1 MTRRFSPRGSPGF
14 TLIELLVVIAIIAVL
29 IGLLLPAVQKVREA
43 AARTQSTNNLK
54 QIGIALNSIHDVHGK
69 LPTCRGCFP
78 VVCPPGQDW
87 GSPLQRPSIF
97 GTNQFFLTPY
107 IEQQA
112 VYQNT
117 ASNSW
122 RTQNPN
128 LPANQRGMAD
138 VVIKTY
144 LAPLDPGLNAN
155 FIANDWDGGNPRAQV
170 SYSANWH
177 ALRGGW
183 DEDWQIAGK
192 ARLPASFADGT
203 SNTIVY
209 LERYSRCGPGTADD
223 WNSYRYVSR
232 IWAEDGEPVTN
243 PVATNYQ
250 DTSYEAPTYWIKP
263 FNRRGY
269 ANFNEMNADLTYPVD
284 TSNNAAT
291 RGTSIH
297 LRNLLPGQSPI
308 QSKPTIRECNPI
320 AMQSFSAGGM
330 LVCMMDGSVRSVG
343 TNINPDTLAR
353 ALVPDDGFPMGSDW

>member
-1 MTRRFSPRGSPGF
+1 MTRRLSPRGSPGF

-54 QIGIALNSIHDVHGK
+54 QIGIALNSIHDTHGK
-69 LPTCRGCFP
+69 MPTCRGCFP
-78 VVCPPGQDW
+78 VIEPDQGRW
-87 GSPLQRPSIF
+87 GIASQRPSIF

-117 ASNSW
+117 VANSW
-122 RTQNPN
+122 RTQRDNP
-128 LPANQRGMAD
+128 PGMSD

-144 LAPLDPGLNAN
+144 IAPLDPGLTGN
-155 FIANDWDGGNPRAQV
+155 FLADDWGNRAQV

-177 ALRGGW
+177 AFGGGW
-183 DEDWQIAGK
+183 GEDWQIAGK
-192 ARLPASFADGT
+192 ARLPAGFPDGT
-203 SNTIVY
+203 SNTIAY
-209 LERYSRCGPGTADD
+209 LERYSRCGPGTAGD
-223 WNSYRYVSR
+223 WNSYRYVTR

-243 PVATNYQ
+243 PVATEYQ
-250 DTSYEAPTYWIKP
+250 DTSFQGPTYWIKP
-263 FNRRGY
+263 NGRRGY
-269 ANFNEMNADLTYPVD
+269 PDLNQMRADITYPID
-284 TSNNAAT
+284 RSNAAT

-297 LRNLLPGQSPI
+297 LRNLIPGRSPI
-308 QSKPTIRECNPI
+308 QSKPTIPECNPI

-330 LVCMMDGSVRSVG
+330 LVGMMDGSVRSVS

-353 ALVPDDGFPMGSDW
+353 ALVADDGFPMGNDW